1 MKVLIVTGDKYLPQ
15 MKGGLQSSADQLCH
29 ALLSRGHRLAVLAGL
44 MPNGWLGYK
53 AYAETKV
60 RKFFTGLSASKDYS
74 MGSYPVWRARI
85 PWESTEGV
93 VRLEKPDAAIVLS
106 VRSVPMA
113 LSVQKAGVPFLMNFQ
128 DVEFQ
133 AHGGDLSKLGSVH
146 CVANS
151 AFTASRYAAHFP
163 VSPTVIHPIIDEEK
177 YRVSPRQEKV
187 LFISPTPRKGLDI
200 ALKVASLCPDI
211 PFLFVESGP
220 LEKEMHD
227 DLLRKLEHLPNVT
240 FIKAQSDMRP
250 VYEAAKILIVPSLWE
265 EAYGRVAAE
274 AIISGIP
281 VIAYRRGGLPEAVG
295 KGGILLPADASA
307 EDWAERVRELW
318 SKGDMYRHLS
328 EAAYT
333 ESKQPLRSTEH
344 KGRLW
349 EQALNRLLNSSNN
362 RLAP

>member
-15 MKGGLQSSADQLCH
+15 MKGGLQSSADQLCR
-29 ALLSRGHRLAVLAGL
+29 ALLSRGHRVAVLAGL
-44 MPNGWLGYK
+44 MSSGWLGYK
-53 AYAETKV
+53 AHAETKV
-60 RKFFTGLSASKDYS
+60 RKFFIGVSAAKDYS
-74 MGSYPVWRARI
+74 MGAYPVWRANI
-85 PWESTEGV
+85 PWESVGGV
-93 VRLEKPDAAIVLS
+93 VRSENPDAAIVLS

-113 LSVQKAGVPFLMNFQ
+113 LSIQDANVPFIMNFQ
-128 DVEFQ
+128 DVEFH

-151 AFTASRYAAHFP
+151 AFTAFRYAAHFP

-177 YRVSPRQEKV
+177 YRVSSRQEKV
-187 LFISPTPRKGLDI
+187 LFISPTPRKGVDI
-200 ALKVASLCPDI
+200 ALRVATLCPDI

-220 LEKEMHD
+220 LEKKMRD
-227 DLLRKLEHLPNVT
+227 DLFKKLDHLPNVS
-240 FIKAQSDMRP
+240 FMKAQADMRP

-307 EDWAERVRELW
+307 EDWARRVRELW
-318 SKGDMYRHLS
+318 NDEDMYKS
-328 EAAYT
+328 FSKAAFE
-333 ESKQPLRSTEH
+333 ESRQPTRSVEH

-362 RLAP
+362 RLTP